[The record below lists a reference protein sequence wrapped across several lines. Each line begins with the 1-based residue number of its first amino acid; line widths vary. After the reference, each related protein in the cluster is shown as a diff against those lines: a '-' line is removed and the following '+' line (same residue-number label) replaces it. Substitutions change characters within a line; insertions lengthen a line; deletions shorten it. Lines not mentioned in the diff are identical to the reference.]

1 MDQRHVV
8 RLLAVAR
15 VAIGVVA
22 IAAPRRAGSLVL
34 GSRGRDR
41 GVALI
46 VRAFG
51 VRDLVLGLGTLRAL
65 DQDADPATWA
75 KLSAACDAADAAAA
89 LLAAPAL
96 SPARVVLGAGSAT
109 TAAALGARASNRL
122 A

>member
-1 MDQRHVV
+1 MDQRHLV

-22 IAAPRRAGSLVL
+22 LAAPRRAGALVL
-34 GSRGRDR
+34 GPRGHDR
-41 GVALI
+41 GVALL

-65 DQDADPATWA
+65 DRDEDPATWA
-75 KLSAACDAADAAAA
+75 KLSAACDAADAAAT

-96 SPARVVLGAGSAT
+96 PASRVVLGAGSAA
-109 TAAALGARASNRL
+109 TAAALGARASTRL
-122 A
+122 G

>member
-22 IAAPRRAGSLVL
+22 LTAPRRAGALVL
-34 GSRGRDR
+34 GARGRDR
-41 GVALI
+41 GVALL

-51 VRDLVLGLGTLRAL
+51 VRDLVLGLGTLQAL
-65 DQDADPATWA
+65 ERDADPATWA
-75 KLSAACDAADAAAA
+75 KLSAACDAADAAAT

-96 SPARVVLGAGSAT
+96 PATRVVLGAGSAV
-109 TAAALGARASNRL
+109 TAASLGARASTRL
-122 A
+122 G